1 MRNSLSILTLAAAS
15 TLAGCSLIP
24 AYEAPPLPVP
34 NAYPAAAQADAAP
47 VSMAWSDYFT
57 DPRLQQLIRIALE
70 NNRDL
75 RVAALN
81 VEKPAPSSRLSAPPF
96 SPA

>member
-1 MRNSLSILTLAAAS
+1 
-15 TLAGCSLIP
+15 
-24 AYEAPPLPVP
+24 
-34 NAYPAAAQADAAP
+34 
-47 VSMAWSDYFT
+47 MAWSDYFT

-81 VEKPAPSSRLSAPPF
+81 VEKARAQFQIERAAIFPSVGAWPPPTVATAR
-96 SPA
+96 SLGSWVTPSLRG